1 MKRDMLIIPLEE
13 LTRHFG
19 TNERQDIKVVAPSIL
34 TRELYEILT
43 QKGKR
48 LKSEVQ
54 LNGDRWTKSYKT
66 KPNKLCESSD
76 FAFEISAETK
86 GPFTISF
93 ANEKAE
99 QEEHYHKY
107 HAEIYFSEHRISG
120 YYRKLGENTECPF
133 ELSNGGLVL
142 FQPNVIHYVEL
153 GGLTLIL
160 ETPALD
166 KDRFVEENR
175 T

>member
-13 LTRHFG
+13 LTRHFE
-19 TNERQDIKVVAPSIL
+19 TNERQDIKIVAPSIL
-34 TRELYEILT
+34 IHELYETLIK
-43 QKGKR
+43 KGKR
-48 LKSEVQ
+48 LKPEVH
-54 LNGDRWTKSYKT
+54 LSGNRWERSYKT
-66 KPNKLCESSD
+66 KANKICESSD
-76 FAFEISAETK
+76 FVFELPSETK

-120 YYRKLGENTECPF
+120 YYRKLSEDTEYPL

-142 FQPNVIHYVEL
+142 FQPNVIHYIEL
-153 GGLTLIL
+153 SGLTLIL
-160 ETPALD
+160 ETPALEI
-166 KDRFVEENR
+166 DRYVEGK
-175 T
+175 